1 MWKGVDI
8 IMRTIM
14 VGIYLVFYSIICLI
28 PFLILFLVGKRNPR
42 MRAIISQKIV
52 VNLGFKPIL
61 FICGVKMTVKGKE
74 NILKDESA
82 LYVFNHRGFF
92 DILVG
97 YCTAPYPTGFV
108 SKVGIKKVPVIS
120 HWMKYMHCLFLE
132 RDDLKQGMKTIL
144 EGIEFLKGGTSI
156 YIAPE
161 GTRNQGDELL
171 EFHLGSFKLAEKSKR
186 PIVPVAINNTD
197 AIFERQF
204 PWIKRGHVIIE
215 YCQPIYMDQMERAE
229 KKKVGDAV
237 REIIQEKVDQ
247 NKKEVRF

>member
-1 MWKGVDI
+1 
-8 IMRTIM
+8 MRTIM
-14 VGIYLVFYSIICLI
+14 VGIYLVFYTIICLI
-28 PFLILFLVGKRNPR
+28 PFLILLLVGKRNPK
-42 MRAIISQKIV
+42 MKAVISQKIV

-61 FICGVKMTVKGKE
+61 FICGVKLTVKGEE

-97 YCTAPYPTGFV
+97 YTTAPYPTSFV

-132 RDDLKQGMKTIL
+132 RNDVKQGMKVIL
-144 EGIEFLKGGTSI
+144 EGIELLKDGTSV

-161 GTRNQGDELL
+161 GTRNKEDELL
-171 EFHLGSFKLAEKSKR
+171 EFRAGSFKLADKSKR
-186 PIVPVAINNTD
+186 PVVPVAINNTD

-215 YCQPIYMDQMERAE
+215 YCEPIFMDQMERAE
-229 KKKVGDAV
+229 KKKIGETV
-237 REIIQEKVDQ
+237 RNILQEKVDA
-247 NKKEVRF
+247 NKKEVQF